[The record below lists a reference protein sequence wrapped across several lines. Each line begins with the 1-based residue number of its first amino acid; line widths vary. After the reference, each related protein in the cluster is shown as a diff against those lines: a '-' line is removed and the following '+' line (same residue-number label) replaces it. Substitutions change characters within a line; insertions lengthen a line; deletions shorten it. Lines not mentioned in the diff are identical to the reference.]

1 MTGNEIRQKFLDFFK
16 QRGHLVQP
24 SAPLSGDDPTL
35 LFTIAGMV
43 PLKAFFLGEKKP
55 PASRLT
61 SCQLCFR
68 TNDIDRVGQTSYH
81 HTLLEMLGN
90 FSLGDYFKEDA
101 CRWGWEFVTKELG
114 LSEKRIWVTIFKED
128 YET

>member
-24 SAPLSGDDPTL
+24 SAPLSIDDPTL

-43 PLKAFFLGEKKP
+43 PLKAFFLGKKKP
-55 PASRLT
+55 PAFRLA

-68 TNDIDRVGQTSYH
+68 TNDLDIVVQTSYH
-81 HTLLEMLGN
+81 
-90 FSLGDYFKEDA
+90 
-101 CRWGWEFVTKELG
+101 
-114 LSEKRIWVTIFKED
+114 
-128 YET
+128 